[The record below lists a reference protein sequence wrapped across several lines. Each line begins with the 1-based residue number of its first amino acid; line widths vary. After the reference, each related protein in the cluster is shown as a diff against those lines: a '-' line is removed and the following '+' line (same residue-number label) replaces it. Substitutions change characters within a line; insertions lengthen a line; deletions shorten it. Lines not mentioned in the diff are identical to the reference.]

1 MKKCRYVVLACVL
14 ILSLTACNQQ
24 TQTVVSSLDEPNNSF
39 SSSEPANQSLAS
51 FSYEED
57 AAKYNDGDSGVNPNE
72 FVNVD
77 AYPIENQ
84 NAAVERA

>member
-39 SSSEPANQSLAS
+39 SSSEPANQSLARQWK
-51 FSYEED
+51 EQRMN
-57 AAKYNDGDSGVNPNE
+57 AQLNIIRPVNTMTWMLICGVSI
-72 FVNVD
+72 F
-77 AYPIENQ
+77 IQ
-84 NAAVERA
+84 S